1 MTVTSTGTPKYFWAI
16 NRKQEKIIVLH
27 VRRGFY
33 YISLTYFAQKQR
45 DKIQNKQ
52 TNEKKKNKNT
62 NKNMTLWQQSEP
74 TTPNLLIAR
83 ILSLYFVHFAQY
95 KREGTYREIL
105 KGSVDFQFQDTFSM
119 LLPLCL
125 L

>member
-1 MTVTSTGTPKYFWAI
+1 MTKNKT
-16 NRKQEKIIVLH
+16 
-27 VRRGFY
+27 
-33 YISLTYFAQKQR
+33 
-45 DKIQNKQ
+45 NKQ
-52 TNEKKKNKNT
+52 TKKKNKNT

-74 TTPNLLIAR
+74 TTPNLLFAR
-83 ILSLYFVHFAQY
+83 ILSLYFVYFAQY

>member
-1 MTVTSTGTPKYFWAI
+1 MR
-16 NRKQEKIIVLH
+16 N
-27 VRRGFY
+27 GFY
-33 YISLTYFAQKQR
+33 YISLTHFAQKQR
-45 DKIQNKQ
+45 DKKQNKQ
-52 TNEKKKNKNT
+52 TNEKKTKYT

-74 TTPNLLIAR
+74 TTPNLLFAR

-95 KREGTYREIL
+95 KRERTYREIL
-105 KGSVDFQFQDTFSM
+105 KETVDFQFQDTFSM

>member
-1 MTVTSTGTPKYFWAI
+1 MTKNKT
-16 NRKQEKIIVLH
+16 
-27 VRRGFY
+27 
-33 YISLTYFAQKQR
+33 
-45 DKIQNKQ
+45 NKQ
-52 TNEKKKNKNT
+52 TKKKNKNT

-74 TTPNLLIAR
+74 TTPNLLFAR

-105 KGSVDFQFQDTFSM
+105 KGSVDFQFQGTFSM